1 MAGEVRGQSPS
12 NADSEKSSGVSIGMA
27 RFTKVQPRTRSGK
40 DPAALLPVRAGHAPE
55 PLTAAPAQLWLCLYL
70 PQLPLEARATRSE
83 PCQPDSRQKVP
94 LVICAEQGRRTLVVT
109 ANALAAARGVR
120 PGMPVSSALAL
131 APDLVIE
138 SRSAQLEAASL
149 TRLAIWAAQFT
160 PTVSSSAGNALLLEI
175 QGSLRLFGGL
185 EALQTRVAEGLGALG
200 HEARIACAPTARA
213 ALWLATA
220 GVHRPVRTILE
231 LRQALAGIHVRHLAW
246 PERTVQALLQM
257 GVTTVGDCVRLPR
270 EGFARRLGPGCLRQ
284 LDQAYG
290 RHPDPRQLHVLPVR
304 FSAGLELPMETT
316 VLSVLLDGFNQLFQ
330 RLRQS
335 LEARQVSV
343 RSVRCVLTHPDG
355 QETDLYLGAGPA
367 AAPAT
372 GPTTGPTTGM
382 GLLSGLLRL
391 RLEAMTLP
399 APVTDLAVQADLD
412 SRQVLAGTDLL
423 GKDLQ
428 QDGGLHALLER
439 LRARL
444 GGQAVQGLALRAEH
458 RPESAWRA
466 VLDPLA
472 EFGSQGGASE
482 ACTVFRSRPLWLL
495 PVPESLGLI
504 NGLPAW
510 HGLLALERGPE
521 RIESGWWDGGDVRR
535 DYYRA
540 SNPQG
545 AMLWVYTDLRTR
557 AWYLQG
563 IFG

>member
-1 MAGEVRGQSPS
+1 
-12 NADSEKSSGVSIGMA
+12 MA
-27 RFTKVQPRTRSGK
+27 RFTKVQARTRSGE
-40 DPAALLPVRAGHAPE
+40 DPAALLPATAGHAPYA
-55 PLTAAPAQLWLCLYL
+55 LTAAPAQLWLCLYL
-70 PQLPLEARATRSE
+70 PQLPLEARATRSDRS
-83 PCQPDSRQKVP
+83 QPDSSQKVP
-94 LVICAEQGRRTLVVT
+94 LVICAEQGRSTLVVT
-109 ANALAAARGVR
+109 PNALAAARGVR
-120 PGMPVSSALAL
+120 SGMPASSALAL
-131 APDLVIE
+131 VPELVIE
-138 SRSAQLEAASL
+138 SRSVPLEAAAL

-185 EALQTRVAEGLGALG
+185 EALQTRVAQGLGALG

-213 ALWLATA
+213 ALWLARS
-220 GVHRPVRTILE
+220 GVHRPVQTILE
-231 LRQALAGIHVRHLAW
+231 LRQVLAGVHVRHLEW

-290 RHPDPRQLHVLPVR
+290 RHPEPQQLHALPVR
-304 FSAGLELPMETT
+304 FAAELELPMETT
-316 VLSVLLDGFNQLFQ
+316 AVSLLLGGFNQLFHS
-330 RLRQS
+330 LRQS
-335 LEARQVSV
+335 LESRQASV
-343 RSVRCVLTHPDG
+343 RSVRCRLTHPDG
-355 QETDLYLGAGPA
+355 RETDLHLGVGHAAGPA
-367 AAPAT
+367 T
-372 GPTTGPTTGM
+372 GSTTGPATGM

-391 RLEAMTLP
+391 RLEAMALP
-399 APVTDLAVQADLD
+399 APVTGLAVQADLD

-428 QDGGLHALLER
+428 PDGGLHALLER

-444 GGQAVQGLALRAEH
+444 GGQAVQGCALRAEH

-466 VLDPLA
+466 VSDPLA
-472 EFGSQGGASE
+472 EFGSKGATRE
-482 ACTVFRSRPLWLL
+482 ACIVVRSRPLWLL
-495 PVPESLGLI
+495 PAPELLGLI
-504 NGLPAW
+504 TGRPAW
-510 HGLLALERGPE
+510 HGVLALERGPE

-545 AMLWVYTDLRTR
+545 AMLWVYTDLRTQ

>member
-1 MAGEVRGQSPS
+1 
-12 NADSEKSSGVSIGMA
+12 MA
-27 RFTKVQPRTRSGK
+27 RFTKVQARTRSGK
-40 DPAALLPVRAGHAPE
+40 DPAALLPVTAGHAPE
-55 PLTAAPAQLWLCLYL
+55 PLTAAPAQLWLCLYF
-70 PQLPLEARATRSE
+70 PQLPLEARASRSDQR
-83 PCQPDSRQKVP
+83 QPDSSQKVP

-109 ANALAAARGVR
+109 PNALAAARGVR
-120 PGMPVSSALAL
+120 SGMPVSSALAL

-138 SRSAQLEAASL
+138 SRSVPLEAIAL
-149 TRLAIWAAQFT
+149 TRLAIWASQFT

-175 QGSLRLFGGL
+175 QGSLRLFDGF
-185 EALQTRVAEGLGALG
+185 EALQTRVAEGLVALG

-213 ALWLATA
+213 ALWLARA
-220 GVHRPVRTILE
+220 SVYRPVRTIVE
-231 LRQALAGIHVRHLAW
+231 VRQALARIHIRHLEW

-270 EGFARRLGPGCLRQ
+270 EGFARRLGPACLRQ

-290 RHPDPRQLHVLPVR
+290 RHPEPRQLHVLPVR
-304 FSAGLELPMETT
+304 FSAELELPMETT
-316 VLSVLLDGFNQLFQ
+316 VVSVLLDSFNQLFQ

-335 LEARQVSV
+335 LESRQASV
-343 RSVRCVLTHPDG
+343 RSVRCVLTHPGG
-355 QETDLYLGAGPA
+355 QETDLYLGAGHA
-367 AAPAT
+367 AGPPT
-372 GPTTGPTTGM
+372 GT
-382 GLLSGLLRL
+382 GLLSGLLLL

-399 APVTDLAVQADLD
+399 APVTGLAVQADLD
-412 SRQVLAGTDLL
+412 FRQVLAGIDLL

-428 QDGGLHALLER
+428 PDGGLHALLER

-444 GGQAVQGLALRAEH
+444 GVQSVQGRALRAEH

-466 VLDPLA
+466 VADPLA
-472 EFGSQGGASE
+472 ASGSKGDTSE
-482 ACTVFRSRPLWLL
+482 ACIVVRSRPLWLL

-504 NGLPAW
+504 NGRPAW

-545 AMLWVYTDLRTR
+545 AMLWVYTDLRTQ